1 MLGYSRRC
9 FGGPIRK
16 MLSIFDFD
24 PVCTFWFIAIIT
36 ILVFFCIWLR
46 NPHLGPFLSFGT
58 SDCKGCRTSI
68 KPTKAHPWSMTHFEP
83 LLVQVYSLV
92 ITARRMQ
99 VATHA
104 SAEIAVCLSVCLC
117 VCHMRALWQNQTM
130 HCRYFDTTQKGNH
143 SILTPTPRPSE
154 ICAQNYPPQ
163 FEKRR
168 LRPISAYNVSTVRDG
183 KKVQLWRTGSRPRA
197 FQRAI
202 DGVRPLPV
210 NSAKGGSKAIFCFKI
225 SI

>member
-104 SAEIAVCLSVCLC
+104 SAEIAVCLSVCVSVTCVLC
-117 VCHMRALWQNQTM
+117 GKTKQCTA
-130 HCRYFDTTQKGNH
+130 D
-143 SILTPTPRPSE
+143 ILIPHE
-154 ICAQNYPPQ
+154 
-163 FEKRR
+163 
-168 LRPISAYNVSTVRDG
+168 
-183 KKVQLWRTGSRPRA
+183 
-197 FQRAI
+197 RAI
-202 DGVRPLPV
+202 TLFWHQRPVHLKFALKITHL
-210 NSAKGGSKAIFCFKI
+210 NSKNADFDRFPLTMSQP
-225 SI
+225 